1 MAFEKT
7 PAGTRGK
14 SMPGVNSPISK
25 WVNSLMVRRARKK
38 PSGRSMSMNTLVL
51 ITTGAKTGQRR
62 ETLLGSFP
70 DGDNAWLIV
79 ASFGGNAKNP
89 AWYHNLAAHP
99 DQVEIEVG
107 GRKVKVTPA
116 QLSGAERAAAWQRI
130 TADNNRYAGYA
141 TKTDREIPVIRLTA
155 AA

>member
-14 SMPGVNSPISK
+14 SMPGVNSPVSK
-25 WVNSLMVRRARKK
+25 WINGMMVRR
-38 PSGRSMSMNTLVL
+38 GRSKGRMMGMDTLVL
-51 ITTGAKTGQRR
+51 TTTGAKTGQRR

-70 DGDNAWLIV
+70 EGDNAWLVV

-99 DQVEIEVG
+99 DQVEIETG

-116 QLSGAERAAAWQRI
+116 QLSGADRAAAWQRI
-130 TADNNRYAGYA
+130 TTENNRYAGYA